1 MNIPGFT
8 AEATLYKSI
17 TSYRPGCFFHGEI
30 GVNVVPQLFNVI
42 YEPWEGGFTWGGIP
56 VLSGGGSG
64 AGGGADRV
72 DILEARCRRA
82 CQRFQAGPARQAC
95 LDEC

>member
-30 GVNVVPQLFNVI
+30 GVNVVPQLFMV
-42 YEPWEGGFTWGGIP
+42 YEPWDGAGSGGGGIP
-56 VLSGGGSG
+56 ILSGGGSG
-64 AGGGADRV
+64 EGGGSGRV
-72 DILEARCRRA
+72 DRLEANCRLA